1 MRTASRSEV
10 SLKASTAVSD
20 NSNLSAVLSEFSSFG
35 ITTIVP
41 FSDGCNEQKYG
52 IFPLVDGI
60 VTVPDFP
67 AGISPVLNILF
78 DTILFGSPEVRA

>member
-1 MRTASRSEV
+1 M
-10 SLKASTAVSD
+10 STAVSD

-41 FSDGCNEQKYG
+41 LSDGCNKQKYG

-60 VTVPDFP
+60 VTIPDFP
-67 AGISPVLNILF
+67 ARISPVLNILF
-78 DTILFGSPEVRA
+78 NNRLFGSPEGRA

>member
-1 MRTASRSEV
+1 VNFHLLE
-10 SLKASTAVSD
+10 LQ
-20 NSNLSAVLSEFSSFG
+20 LLY
-35 ITTIVP
+35 P

>member
-1 MRTASRSEV
+1 M
-10 SLKASTAVSD
+10 
-20 NSNLSAVLSEFSSFG
+20 LSEFSSFG

-41 FSDGCNEQKYG
+41 FSDGCNKQKYG
-52 IFPLVDGI
+52 VFPLVDGI

-78 DTILFGSPEVRA
+78 DTILFGSPEVSA

>member
-1 MRTASRSEV
+1 VRTASRSEV

-41 FSDGCNEQKYG
+41 FSDGCNEQKY

-60 VTVPDFP
+60 VTVPDFH